1 MWLVHVCFSHRFF
14 VGLLFGFAARLSSA
28 YPNFYESGSDVV
40 ALKTTKDFKDRVSNS
55 SFLWVLEL
63 YREGCGFCALLH
75 PEYDKAAS
83 DLKHLVYFGAVDV
96 EHHRGLASAVQKK
109 YNFQVSGV
117 PTIKVLTPGGGIEDF
132 PGERNAKA
140 LKAAA
145 YKAMPSFVDVVGFS
159 KLDGW
164 LAKGGSDVRKAV
176 LFSAKATVTPLFK
189 ALSSAFRGRIAFAQV
204 ATDLKGSGADLA
216 KRFGLEQLPAL
227 VALRRDED
235 DLESRKWVAEK
246 FGDERYATLSWA
258 DGEKPSFRQVEGW
271 LMGYGRAARK
281 TPHKDARPQAQAE
294 L

>member
-1 MWLVHVCFSHRFF
+1 MRLVHIACSLRFS
-14 VGLLFGFAARLSSA
+14 VVLLYASVLRISSA
-28 YPNFYESGSDVV
+28 YPNFYESGSDTV
-40 ALKTTKDFKDRVSNS
+40 ALKTTKDFKEKVSNS
-55 SFLWVLEL
+55 SFLWVLQL
-63 YREGCGFCALLH
+63 YRESCGFCALLN

-96 EHHRGLASAVQKK
+96 EHHRNLASAVQKK

-117 PTIKVLTPGGGIEDF
+117 PTIKLLSPGGGIEDF

-145 YKAMPSFVDVVGFS
+145 YKAMPSFVDVVGIA

-164 LAKGGSDVRKAV
+164 LAKGSSDVRKAV
-176 LFSAKATVTPLFK
+176 LFSAKGTVTPLFK
-189 ALSSAFRGRIAFAQV
+189 GLSSEFRGRIAFAQV

-216 KRFGLEQLPAL
+216 LRFGLEQLPAL

-235 DLESRKWVAEK
+235 DLESPKWVAEK
-246 FGDERYATLSWA
+246 FGDKRYATLSWA

-271 LMGYGRAARK
+271 LMGYGRSVRK
-281 TPHKDARPQAQAE
+281 TPHKDARPKAE